1 MAGPTE
7 TFEAMPKSAS
17 AICTVNNE
25 DSIKREDTMAR
36 HPNYESRHQNYE
48 SLAVATPVVAARKSD
63 LTASNLSPQNQHTPI
78 YSSANTLK
86 GDQVLIGENTN
97 RKVVMQ

>member
-1 MAGPTE
+1 
-7 TFEAMPKSAS
+7 MPKSIS
-17 AICTVNNE
+17 VICVVDNE
-25 DSIKREDTMAR
+25 ENIKRGHIMAR
-36 HPNYESRHQNYE
+36 HQNYESRHPNYE

-63 LTASNLSPQNQHTPI
+63 LTASNLSPRNQHTPI